1 MMILNNMKKTVL
13 CSALLACLGGT
24 AQAAPVASNA
34 LPSFTQEA
42 EELARLPG
50 GGWLTLDKHGLRL
63 FNAAGQEQDRIAV
76 RAKQLDT
83 RIDGSKV
90 LAVFLEADTQR
101 PLPVSVDVQAGK
113 LVKLTPFPVPTFSV
127 EASCL
132 YRDAQQLDHLFL
144 IGMDGQAEQWVM
156 QGEQRSLV
164 RKLALPPHA
173 KHCRTDDG
181 AQRLL
186 VSESN
191 MGVWAYDAESEG
203 MGKREVVALRKPYGQ
218 LDGGAG
224 ALAVLPGGVAVLDGK
239 ADKLHLFAHQDG
251 RWTAQPAQTVAL
263 NVRKGDSQLALDKD
277 ALLLRGKNGWQARSL
292 KWTGKAETQAAVAI
306 IAPQAQTEPMARQGD
321 AADDPAIWLSRNP
334 ADARILGT
342 NKKQG
347 LLVYDL
353 QGKQTQ
359 LLEVGR
365 LNNVDVRQNIQLGGS
380 KVDLAVATQRDDNSM
395 MLFTINASGEVAEA
409 GRFAT
414 GLKSIYGMCLYQPAA
429 GGVQAFINDKDGTFQ
444 QYSIGLEGDRFSA
457 TLLRSFKVATQPE
470 GCVADDANG
479 RLFLGE
485 ETRGVWTTSAD
496 AARPD
501 ALTMVLPVGAH
512 LTADVEGMAI
522 YRKPGAKPDTGYL
535 VISSQ
540 GDSSYV
546 VLDAQAPYKV
556 RGRFKVGFNLPA
568 GIDGTSETDGLD
580 VTSANLGGAYAQ
592 GMLVIQDGYKRLP
605 DGPQNFKY
613 VAWSDV
619 AKALKLD

>member
-1 MMILNNMKKTVL
+1 MKKNVL
-13 CSALLACLGGT
+13 CGALLAAFCSTG
-24 AQAAPVASNA
+24 AVFAAPANT

-63 FNAAGQEQDRIAV
+63 FNASGQEQDRIAV

-83 RIDGSKV
+83 RINGGKV

-113 LVKLTPFPVPTFSV
+113 LNRLAPFPVPTFSV

-144 IGMDGQAEQWVM
+144 IGKDGQAEQWVM

-173 KHCRTDDG
+173 KHCRADDG

-186 VSESN
+186 VSEAN
-191 MGVWAYDAESEG
+191 MGVWSYEADSEG

-218 LDGGAG
+218 LDDGAG

-239 ADKLHLFAHQDG
+239 AEKLHLYSHQG
-251 RWTAQPAQTVAL
+251 SKWTAQPAQAVAL
-263 NVRKGDSQLALDKD
+263 SVRKGDSQLALDGNS
-277 ALLLRGKNGWQARSL
+277 LMLRGKKGWQARPL
-292 KWTGKAETQAAVAI
+292 KWAGQAETSPAVAI

-321 AADDPAIWLSRNP
+321 AADDPAIWLSSNP

-365 LNNVDVRQNIQLGGS
+365 LNNVDVRQNISLGGG

-395 MLFTINASGEVAEA
+395 MLFTINTDGVVAEA
-409 GRFAT
+409 GRFPT
-414 GLKSIYGMCLYQPAA
+414 GLKSIYGMCLYQPAS
-429 GGVQAFINDKDGTFQ
+429 GGVEAFINDKDGTFQ
-444 QYSIGLEGDRFSA
+444 QYKVEMSGMSGNKFSA

-470 GCVADDANG
+470 GCAADDANA

-485 ETRGVWTTSAD
+485 ETRGIWTTSAD
-496 AARPD
+496 AAKPD
-501 ALTMVLPVGAH
+501 ALTMVLPVGAQ

-522 YRKPGAKPDTGYL
+522 YRKPGSKADSGYL
-535 VISSQ
+535 IVSSQ
-540 GDSSYV
+540 GDNSYV
-546 VLDAQAPYKV
+546 VLDAKAPYKV

-613 VAWSDV
+613 VAWGDV
-619 AKALKLD
+619 AKALKLE

>member
-1 MMILNNMKKTVL
+1 MMILPTMKKTVL
-13 CSALLACLGGT
+13 CSALLAAFCLAGT
-24 AQAAPVASNA
+24 VQAAPNQTV
-34 LPSFTQEA
+34 PSFTQEA

-50 GGWLTLDKHGLRL
+50 GGWLLLDKHGLHL
-63 FNAAGQEQDRIAV
+63 FNAAGQEQDSIAV

-83 RIDGSKV
+83 RIDGGKV

-113 LVKLTPFPVPTFSV
+113 LVKLAPFPVPTFSV

-144 IGMDGQAEQWVM
+144 IGKDGQAEQWVM
-156 QGEQRSLV
+156 QGEQRQLV

-173 KHCRTDDG
+173 KHCRVDDG

-239 ADKLHLFAHQDG
+239 AEKLHLLARQG
-251 RWTAQPAQTVAL
+251 GKWTALPPQAVAL
-263 NVRKGDSQLALDKD
+263 NVRKGDSQLALDKES
-277 ALLLRGKNGWQARSL
+277 LLLRGKNGWQARPL
-292 KWTGKAETQAAVAI
+292 KWTGKAETQPAVAI

-321 AADDPAIWLSRNP
+321 AADDPAIWLSSNP
-334 ADARILGT
+334 ANARILGT

-365 LNNVDVRQNIQLGGS
+365 LNNVDVRQNIQLNGN

-395 MLFTINASGEVAEA
+395 MLFTISADGIVAEA
-409 GRFAT
+409 GRFPT
-414 GLKSIYGMCLYQPAA
+414 GLKSIYGMCLYQPAS

-444 QYSIGLEGDRFSA
+444 QYSIGMNGNKFSA

-485 ETRGVWTTSAD
+485 ETRGIWTTSAD
-496 AARPD
+496 AAKPD
-501 ALTMVLPVGAH
+501 ALTMVLPVGAN

-522 YRKPGAKPDTGYL
+522 YRKPDGKADSGYL
-535 VISSQ
+535 IVSSQ

-568 GIDGTSETDGLD
+568 GLDGTSETDGLD
-580 VTSANLGGAYAQ
+580 VTSVNLGGAYAQ

-613 VAWSDV
+613 VAWGDV
-619 AKALKLD
+619 AKALGLD